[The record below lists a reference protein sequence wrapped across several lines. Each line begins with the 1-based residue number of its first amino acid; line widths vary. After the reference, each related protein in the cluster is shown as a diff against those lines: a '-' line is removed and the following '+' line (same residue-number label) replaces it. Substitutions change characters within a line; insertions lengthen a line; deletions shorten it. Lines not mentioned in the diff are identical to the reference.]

1 MIKKTRAWRGFFM
14 AAHPWQ
20 PPFGPSLRDVKKFSQ
35 NFFRIQ
41 FKPLFPQRR
50 RMACVAVT
58 PVADMQET
66 LRITEIF
73 YSLQGETRTAGLPT
87 VFVRLTG
94 CPLRCQY
101 CDTAYAFSG
110 GELQSLDAIVT
121 QVASYKPRYVCVTG
135 GEPLAQPN
143 CIALLKRL
151 CDAGY
156 QVSLE
161 TSGALDIAA
170 VDPRVSRVVDLKTP
184 GSAEVGRNRY
194 ENIGLLTA
202 NDQVKFVICSRE
214 DYDWAVSKLIE
225 YRLEQRAGEVLFSPS
240 HHQVAARTLA
250 EWIIADNLPVRLQMQ
265 LHKILWDDAPG
276 H

>member
-1 MIKKTRAWRGFFM
+1 
-14 AAHPWQ
+14 
-20 PPFGPSLRDVKKFSQ
+20 
-35 NFFRIQ
+35 
-41 FKPLFPQRR
+41 
-50 RMACVAVT
+50 MACFAVT
-58 PVADMQET
+58 PGADMQDT

-73 YSLQGETRTAGLPT
+73 HSLQGETRTSGLPT

-110 GELQSLDAIVT
+110 GEIMSLSSILER
-121 QVASYKPRYVCVTG
+121 VAAYRPRYVCVSG

-143 CIALLKRL
+143 CIPLLRQL

-156 QVSLE
+156 EVSLE
-161 TSGALDIAA
+161 TSGALDISAA
-170 VDPRVSRVVDLKTP
+170 DTRVSRVVDLKTP
-184 GSAEVGRNRY
+184 GSSESGRNLYANMER
-194 ENIGLLTA
+194 LTR

-240 HHQVAARTLA
+240 HGQVDARALA
-250 EWIIADNLPVRLQMQ
+250 DWIVADNLPVRYQLQ
-265 LHKILWDDAPG
+265 LHKLLWRDEPG